1 MDFLKNLYKN
11 IRKGGNKNFRE
22 SISSEK
28 KQKYLF
34 ERESVIKKRGGAGFF
49 KKNRSGIQYSGIYTN
64 FFQKLYGN
72 NTPSDPLLS
81 KQIL

>member
-34 ERESVIKKRGGAGFF
+34 ERESVIKKRGGA
-49 KKNRSGIQYSGIYTN
+49 
-64 FFQKLYGN
+64 
-72 NTPSDPLLS
+72 
-81 KQIL
+81 